1 MARTIK
7 EIYDHIIQEKQT
19 FSELDA
25 YLPNYESSSINPFQ
39 ALLQD
44 INSTSRIAI
53 WRLWAFITAVA
64 LHYHEKIFDQH
75 KIEVENIAANLRA
88 GKLQWYA
95 AEAMK
100 FQYGYGI
107 TFNNNTYRYYYIDT
121 LSEEAIA
128 SRIISKVSAKEVI
141 SPNFSGIEIKVAKNE
156 GTELKALDELE
167 LECFKKYMLRIG
179 FAGIPLSIVSTEA
192 DKVRYD
198 INVYFDGVLS
208 QSSVMPLVEQ
218 TIKDYLKSI
227 EFDGILYK
235 TRLIDALQVLSAVND
250 VEIVSLAT
258 QKPGADT
265 WIDITNRL
273 EEPRSG
279 YFTAMPVGDLPGQSA
294 INLISE

>member
-19 FSELDA
+19 FSELNA
-25 YLPNYESSSINPFQ
+25 YLPNYESSAISPFQ

-75 KIEVENIAANLRA
+75 KVEVENIAANLRA

-121 LSEEAIA
+121 QSEDAIA
-128 SRIISKVSAKEVI
+128 SRIISKVSVKEVI
-141 SPNFSGIEIKVAKNE
+141 SPNFTGIEIKVAKGE
-156 GTELKALDELE
+156 GTELDKLKPEERDSFET
-167 LECFKKYMLRIG
+167 YMYRIG
-179 FAGIPLSIVSTEA
+179 FAGIPLSIISTEA
-192 DKVRYD
+192 DKIRYN
-198 INVYFDGVLS
+198 INVYFDGVLP
-208 QSSVMPLVEQ
+208 QSDVMTLVEQ

-227 EFDGILYK
+227 EFDGILYRNK
-235 TRLIDALQVLSAVND
+235 LIDALQALSAIRD
-250 VEIVSLAT
+250 VEIVSLNT
-258 QKPGADT
+258 YRSETDT
-265 WIDITNRL
+265 WINVNRF
-273 EEPRSG
+273 EEPKSG
-279 YFTAMPVGDLPGQSA
+279 YFEAIPVGILPEQST
-294 INLISE
+294 ITLISE